1 MSQFLECL
9 QPTYFINCDDERIVA
24 LSQGIIGNEND
35 AINKAV
41 ALYYA
46 VRDDFR
52 YDPYGI
58 SMQPEDFRA
67 TSILVS
73 KKGWCVTKAILLA
86 ACCRSVGIPSRLGF
100 ADVSNHLSTERMR
113 QMMKTDVF
121 YWHGYT
127 SLYLED
133 KWVKATP
140 AFNIELCQKFN
151 LKPLEFNGLED
162 SIYHE
167 FDELGNRHM
176 EYLHNRGDYSD
187 LPLDDLV
194 QTFNEHYPN
203 MVRADNNADFDKD
216 VTAENVRTQL

>member
-1 MSQFLECL
+1 MSRFLEFL
-9 QPTYFINCDDERIVA
+9 QPTYFINCDDERIVE
-24 LSQGIIGNEND
+24 LSQGIIRNEND
-35 AINKAV
+35 PINKAV
-41 ALYYA
+41 ALYYV

-58 SMQPEDFRA
+58 SMQPEDFKA

-73 KKGWCVTKAILLA
+73 KKGWCVSKAILLA

-176 EYLHNRGDYSD
+176 EYLHNRGEYSD

-194 QTFNEHYPN
+194 QTFNEHYPT
-203 MVRADNNADFDKD
+203 MAIAADDAKFDED
-216 VTAENVRTQL
+216 VASENLRTQF

>member
-35 AINKAV
+35 PINKAV

-58 SMQPEDFRA
+58 SMQPEDFKA

-73 KKGWCVTKAILLA
+73 KKGWCVSKAILLA

-176 EYLHNRGDYSD
+176 EYLHNRGEYSD

-194 QTFNEHYPN
+194 QTFNEHYPT
-203 MVRADNNADFDKD
+203 MAIAADDANFDED
-216 VTAENVRTQL
+216 VASENLRTQF

>member
-1 MSQFLECL
+1 MSRFLEFL
-9 QPTYFINCDDERIVA
+9 QPTYFINCDDERILE
-24 LSQGIIGNEND
+24 LSQGIIRNEND
-35 AINKAV
+35 PINKAV
-41 ALYYA
+41 ALYYV

-58 SMQPEDFRA
+58 SMQPEDFKA

-73 KKGWCVTKAILLA
+73 KKGWCVSKAILLA

-100 ADVSNHLSTERMR
+100 ADVTNHLSTERMR

-176 EYLHNRGDYSD
+176 EYLHNRGEYSD

-194 QTFNEHYPN
+194 QTFNEHYPT
-203 MVRADNNADFDKD
+203 MAIAADDANFDED
-216 VTAENVRTQL
+216 VASENLRTQF

>member
-1 MSQFLECL
+1 MSRFLEFL
-9 QPTYFINCDDERIVA
+9 QPTYFINCDDERIVE
-24 LSQGIIGNEND
+24 LSQGIIRNEND
-35 AINKAV
+35 PRNKAV
-41 ALYYA
+41 ALYYV

-58 SMQPEDFRA
+58 SMLPEDFKA

-73 KKGWCVTKAILLA
+73 KKGWCVSKAILLA
-86 ACCRSVGIPSRLGF
+86 ACCRSIGIPSRLGF

-176 EYLHNRGDYSD
+176 EYLHNRGEYSD

-194 QTFNEHYPN
+194 QTFNEHYPT
-203 MVRADNNADFDKD
+203 MAIAADDANFDED
-216 VTAENVRTQL
+216 VASENLRTQF

>member
-1 MSQFLECL
+1 MSRFLEFL
-9 QPTYFINCDDERIVA
+9 QPTYFINCDDERIVE
-24 LSQGIIGNEND
+24 LSQGIIRNEND
-35 AINKAV
+35 PINKAV
-41 ALYYA
+41 ALYYV

-58 SMQPEDFRA
+58 SMQPEDFKA

-73 KKGWCVTKAILLA
+73 KKGWCVSKAILLA

-176 EYLHNRGDYSD
+176 EYLHNRGEYSD

-194 QTFNEHYPN
+194 QTFNEHYPT
-203 MVRADNNADFDKD
+203 MAIAADDANFDED
-216 VTAENVRTQL
+216 VASENLRTQI